1 MERCVRDLPPLNALR
16 AFEAAARQESFKRA
30 AAELAVTPTAIS
42 HQIRQLEDSLGVAL
56 FHRQTR
62 KVVLTTEGRDLYPA
76 LRHALDGI
84 AAAVSAVKQG
94 PLRRVATLSA
104 TVAFTAKIL
113 VPKAG
118 NFRSRSHGWDLRLHA
133 SDDPVDLAAGEADA
147 AIRYGLGHYPG
158 LTAVPLLADH
168 FAPVCSPH
176 LGLKNASD
184 VTRTALIHFEW
195 GPQATKISVPTWRA
209 WQERARVPD
218 FDTEGGITFNDENSA
233 IQAAIAG
240 QGIALL
246 SLALVAAELASGA
259 LVQPFGPVLDGLR
272 YDLVYPVGAEERA
285 PVAVLRDWVLA
296 EFAAADWP
304 DSAVQRR

>member
-1 MERCVRDLPPLNALR
+1 
-16 AFEAAARQESFKRA
+16 
-30 AAELAVTPTAIS
+30 
-42 HQIRQLEDSLGVAL
+42 
-56 FHRQTR
+56 
-62 KVVLTTEGRDLYPA
+62 
-76 LRHALDGI
+76 
-84 AAAVSAVKQG
+84 
-94 PLRRVATLSA
+94 
-104 TVAFTAKIL
+104 
-113 VPKAG
+113 
-118 NFRSRSHGWDLRLHA
+118 
-133 SDDPVDLAAGEADA
+133 
-147 AIRYGLGHYPG
+147 
-158 LTAVPLLADH
+158 
-168 FAPVCSPH
+168 
-176 LGLKNASD
+176 
-184 VTRTALIHFEW
+184 
-195 GPQATKISVPTWRA
+195 
-209 WQERARVPD
+209 VPD